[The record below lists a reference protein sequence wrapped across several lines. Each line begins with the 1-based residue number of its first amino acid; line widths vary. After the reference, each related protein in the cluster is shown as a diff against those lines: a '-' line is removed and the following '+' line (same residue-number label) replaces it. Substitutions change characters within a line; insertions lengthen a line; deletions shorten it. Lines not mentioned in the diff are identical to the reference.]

1 MDTEWFTVHVKAS
14 DVYKDI
20 SEDVE
25 TRFYT
30 SNFERDRPISKGK
43 NKKPIGLMKVELGRQ
58 VIKEF
63 TGIFSY
69 LKENSDEDQ
78 KGKRRKKVYYE
89 KKI

>member
-1 MDTEWFTVHVKAS
+1 MDTERFTVHVKAS
-14 DVYKDI
+14 NVPKDI

-30 SNFERDRPISKGK
+30 SNSEIDRPIPKGK
-43 NKKPIGLMKVELGRQ
+43 NKKLMELMKVELGRQ

-63 TGIFSY
+63 IGIFSY

-78 KGKRRKKVYYE
+78 KGKRRKKVYHE